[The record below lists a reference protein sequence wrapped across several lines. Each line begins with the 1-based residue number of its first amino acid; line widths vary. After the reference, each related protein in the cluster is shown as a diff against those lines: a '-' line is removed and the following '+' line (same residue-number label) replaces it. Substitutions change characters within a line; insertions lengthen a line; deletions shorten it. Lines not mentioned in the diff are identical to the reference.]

1 MQVIGDTLGHVDSV
15 CRLHVTIIRYLL
27 QDTYRTHTPT
37 RGDEVMLAYYVL
49 GLLRKLGSSGSP
61 GQLQQQQTKMLE
73 KVNINFNFGHMCL

>member
-1 MQVIGDTLGHVDSV
+1 
-15 CRLHVTIIRYLL
+15 
-27 QDTYRTHTPT
+27 
-37 RGDEVMLAYYVL
+37 MLAYYVL